1 LRYRLYCW
9 TIISN
14 AEELQVGNPLFR
26 PKTLINTLLAV
37 LVLFSGQV
45 QSGDRD
51 KLLGAARE
59 TINAARY
66 AALISIDETGQPRS
80 RTVDAFPPD
89 ENFVVW
95 IATRPVTRKVKQ
107 IRNNAK
113 VTLYYWH
120 SESRSYVS
128 IMGVAT
134 IVDDVAVKNRMRR
147 EADSDKLYPN
157 FPADYLL
164 IKIQPKALEG
174 VLPGYRGDS
183 ITWAPA
189 RAVF

>member
-1 LRYRLYCW
+1 
-9 TIISN
+9 
-14 AEELQVGNPLFR
+14 
-26 PKTLINTLLAV
+26 
-37 LVLFSGQV
+37 
-45 QSGDRD
+45 
-51 KLLGAARE
+51 
-59 TINAARY
+59 
-66 AALISIDETGQPRS
+66 
-80 RTVDAFPPD
+80 
-89 ENFVVW
+89 
-95 IATRPVTRKVKQ
+95 
-107 IRNNAK
+107 
-113 VTLYYWH
+113 
-120 SESRSYVS
+120 

-189 RAVF
+189 RVLF

>member
-1 LRYRLYCW
+1 MNHRQVNRLL
-9 TIISN
+9 TGKKLI
-14 AEELQVGNPLFR
+14 F
-26 PKTLINTLLAV
+26 TLVAI
-37 LVLFSGQV
+37 LVLGNGQAR
-45 QSGDRD
+45 SDDRAR
-51 KLLGAARE
+51 LLDAARE

-95 IATRPVTRKVKQ
+95 VATRAVTRKVKQ
-107 IRNNAK
+107 IRNNAN

-120 SESRSYVS
+120 SDSRSYVS
-128 IMGVAT
+128 IMGMAT
-134 IVDDVAVKNRMRR
+134 IVDDAAVKNMMRR

-189 RAVF
+189 RVLF